1 MKNDITANCPPT
13 TFTLGNDEIASF
25 LEEIYSEC
33 NRRERVCRDPLAIVL
48 RYNDVADREVAGI
61 VCSMLAFGSVDLI
74 LRACE
79 KALAPLGGH
88 PATMLDSL
96 TDSDFQEFWG
106 NFQYRFCFPYDMIG
120 FLKAIQRARSEY
132 GSLEALFLRGD
143 GADGTIVGA
152 ASKFVE
158 ALHAYAPFRENLLPS
173 PNSGSA
179 CKRLFLFLRWMVRCD
194 AVDPG
199 GWTGVSASR
208 LVVPLDLH
216 MLRTCHDRLGFI
228 PPRPQPHTPRH
239 NQGVPRGRKVGGKAE
254 AGRSSAPYYPALPH
268 YPAPTLRMALEV
280 TRRFAEFSPEDPVK
294 YDFALT
300 RPGIDPMPGDEAFQ
314 CL

>member
-1 MKNDITANCPPT
+1 MRKDITTNRPPT
-13 TFTLGNDEIASF
+13 IHTLEHDELASF
-25 LEEIYSEC
+25 LEEIYNEC
-33 NRRERVCRDPLAIVL
+33 NQRDRVCRDPLAIVL
-48 RYNDVADREVAGI
+48 RYDDVADREVVGM
-61 VCSMLAFGSVDLI
+61 VCSMLAFGGVDLI

-79 KALAPLGGH
+79 KVLLPLGSH
-88 PATMLDSL
+88 PAAALDSL
-96 TDSDFQEFWG
+96 NDSDFQRFWG
-106 NFQYRFCFPYDMIG
+106 DFQYRFCFPHDMIC
-120 FLKAIQRARSEY
+120 FLKAIQHARSEY
-132 GSLEALFLRGD
+132 GSLEALFLHGD
-143 GADGTIVGA
+143 DGSGTIVGA

-158 ALHAYAPFRENLLPS
+158 ALHTYEPFRENLLPNPS
-173 PNSGSA
+173 SGSA

-228 PPRPQPHTPRH
+228 PPRNQRSPH
-239 NQGVPRGRKVGGKAE
+239 GAKAE
-254 AGRSSAPYYPALPH
+254 TGRSCAPRYPAL
-268 YPAPTLRMALEV
+268 TLRMALGV
-280 TRRFAEFSPEDPVK
+280 TRRFAEFSPDDPVK

-300 RPGIDPMPGDEAFQ
+300 RPGIDPRPGDEAFQ

>member
-1 MKNDITANCPPT
+1 MENDITANCPPT
-13 TFTLGNDEIASF
+13 TYTLKEDEIASF
-25 LEEIYSEC
+25 LEEVYSEC

-48 RYNDVADREVAGI
+48 RYNDVADREVAGM

-74 LRACE
+74 LRSCE
-79 KALAPLGGH
+79 KALAPLGSH
-88 PATMLDSL
+88 PATALDCL
-96 TDSDFQEFWG
+96 TDSDFQQFWG

-120 FLKAIQRARSEY
+120 FLKAIRRARSEY

-143 GADGTIVGA
+143 DRSGTIVGA

-228 PPRPQPHTPRH
+228 PPRTQRP
-239 NQGVPRGRKVGGKAE
+239 PRGRKVGGKAQD
-254 AGRSSAPYYPALPH
+254 GRSSGPR

>member
-1 MKNDITANCPPT
+1 MKKDSTDSPPST
-13 TFTLGNDEIASF
+13 TNTLAHNELASF

-48 RYNDVADREVAGI
+48 HYDDVADREVAGM

-79 KALAPLGGH
+79 KALAPLGAH
-88 PATMLDSL
+88 PATVLDSL
-96 TDSDFQEFWG
+96 ADSDLQEFWG
-106 NFQYRFCFPYDMIG
+106 DFQYRFCFAHDMIG
-120 FLKAIQRARSEY
+120 FLRAIERARAEY
-132 GSLEALFLRGD
+132 GSLEQLFSVNDPGS
-143 GADGTIVGA
+143 GTIVEA
-152 ASKFVE
+152 ASRFVST
-158 ALHAYAPFRENLLPS
+158 LHSYAPFRDNLLPN
-173 PNSGSA
+173 PGAGSA

-199 GWTGVSASR
+199 GWTSVSAAR

-216 MLRTCHDRLGFI
+216 MLRTYHDRLGFI
-228 PPRPQPHTPRH
+228 PPR
-239 NQGVPRGRKVGGKAE
+239 NQRPLSGRKTE
-254 AGRSSAPYYPALPH
+254 DGRSSGPR

-280 TRRFAEFSPEDPVK
+280 TRRFAEFSPDDPVK